1 MVAKW
6 SDPPKPKRRRKAVPL
21 CETAFALS
29 EQQANAL
36 HFLRTVV
43 APQLAGLASNAEALE
58 LAENVLQWALERVY
72 GALEVRDDYSHLA
85 R

>member
-29 EQQANAL
+29 EQQARALADLHNVENAGAFVRRAL
-36 HFLRTVV
+36 
-43 APQLAGLASNAEALE
+43 LAWARETIAAYEDDNNG
-58 LAENVLQWALERVY
+58 NV
-72 GALEVRDDYSHLA
+72 
-85 R
+85 